1 MTVLKINRQSIKSL
15 NTGLLLTFT
24 SDRVV
29 NMTGNPYFTAPAPT
43 IVEMNALAKSFRDAD
58 SLARQ
63 VRSILNTQ
71 ARQTAYE
78 ALIQGHVDWIDYIEG
93 MAGLTMEKLLTT
105 GYTPY
110 AERTS
115 ATVPPPAGK
124 PSYKPGLNTG
134 EIMLIATPYK
144 QGAHKILYNWKVSE
158 DQGATWQNMVTLGN
172 SHRRKTTGLE
182 LFKEYW
188 FKVAYATTAG
198 EGEASEHVTVV
209 LTQDS
214 RATTNMKSKTK
225 NADWKAAA

>member
-1 MTVLKINRQSIKSL
+1 MTLLKINRQSIKSL

-24 SDRVV
+24 SDRAV
-29 NMTGNPYFTAPAPT
+29 NMTGNPYFPT
-43 IVEMNALAKSFRDAD
+43 PVPTVLAIQDLAKTFRDAD
-58 SLARQ
+58 ALALH
-63 VRSILNTQ
+63 VRSILNPQ

-78 ALIQGHVDWIDYIEG
+78 ALIQGHVGWIEYIELTP
-93 MAGLTMEKLLTT
+93 GLTMEKLLTT

-134 EIMLIATPYK
+134 EIMLIATLYK
-144 QGAHKILYNWKVSE
+144 QDSHKVLYNWKVSE
-158 DQGATWQNMVTLGN
+158 DQGTTWQNMVTLGN
-172 SHRRKTTGLE
+172 SHRRKTSGLE
-182 LFKEYW
+182 LFREYW

-198 EGEASEHVTVV
+198 EGETSEHVTVV

-214 RATTNMKSKTK
+214 RATTNLKSKTK
-225 NADWKAAA
+225 NAELKSAA